1 MTRRQHTLAQP
12 VTFEGMGL
20 HSGEPVSC
28 TLQPAPPDSGRY
40 FVRTDLPQQPLIPAH
55 CDYAVPA
62 GLSTLLVK
70 DGARIRTV
78 EHLLGAL
85 AGLEIDNCRVEV
97 DREELPI
104 LDGSALPYVE
114 AITPA
119 PQAAQPLVTLS
130 QPLTI
135 YRGDAFVSAIP
146 SAQRCY
152 TYGINFPDS
161 PIGQQWFTWRP
172 ECELFAQTL
181 APARTFTRQRDIAP
195 AQAQGLIK
203 GGSLDN
209 AIVCTETAWLTPLR
223 FPDEPV
229 RHKLLDL
236 LGDLSLTGHT
246 WQAHIIAYKAGHA
259 LHGELAQALLRT
271 LV

>member
-1 MTRRQHTLAQP
+1 MTRLQHTLTQP
-12 VTFEGMGL
+12 VTFQGVGL

-28 TLQPAPPDSGRY
+28 TLRPAPADSGRY
-40 FVRTDLPQQPLIPAH
+40 FVRTDLPQQPTIPAH

-70 DGARIRTV
+70 DEACIRTV
-78 EHLLGAL
+78 EHVLGAL
-85 AGLEIDNCRVEV
+85 AGLGIDNCRIEV

-114 AITPA
+114 AITPE
-119 PQAAQPLVTLS
+119 PQGAQPLATLS
-130 QPLTI
+130 QPLTVS
-135 YRGDAFVSAIP
+135 RGDAFVSAIP
-146 SAQRCY
+146 SPQCCY
-152 TYGINFPDS
+152 TYGIDFPNS
-161 PIGQQWFTWRP
+161 PIGQQWFTWVVDTD
-172 ECELFAQTL
+172 LFARTL

-246 WQAHIIAYKAGHA
+246 WQAHIIAYKAGHT
-259 LHGELAQALLRT
+259 LHGELAQALLHT